1 LEEETMKRMLGI
13 VLASGLF
20 GATGCAAVA
29 VGGFDNGLGGIYQDT
44 VTPTE
49 FVGRNPG
56 VGQALGAPEVK
67 GEACMWSV
75 LGFVTIGDTGYEA
88 AVKSALAAAGPG
100 AIALYDVRADRHQM
114 SVLGVYANSCTVVTG
129 RVQK

>member
-1 LEEETMKRMLGI
+1 MKRMLGI

-20 GATGCAAVA
+20 GATGCAAIA
-29 VGGFDNGLGGIYQDT
+29 VGGFDNASAMIYQDT

-75 LGFVTIGDTGYEA
+75 LGVVTLGNAGYDA
-88 AVKSALAAAGPG
+88 AVKAALAAAGPG
-100 AIALYDVRADRHQM
+100 AVALYDVRADRHQM

-129 RVQK
+129 RVAK